1 MKDKRVISLLAVVI
15 LVVQVV
21 ITLYINWITNIKGF
35 GLINVVELQS
45 IMDIF
50 YGIHNST
57 VEIVFES
64 SIVLIGAILLRYS
77 TLLIIGWM
85 SDRLFETEILNKL
98 SFGYLK
104 VEKEE
109 LKELHC
115 KSDKL
120 QPVTIKRLVFKSLV
134 MCILGTT
141 CVMIPYM
148 DMGYWI
154 IETFGGIAKLVSY
167 FMETYLV

>member
-104 VEKEE
+104 VEKE
-109 LKELHC
+109 KSDELHYEN
-115 KSDKL
+115 DKL
-120 QPVTIKRLVFKSLV
+120 QPVKMKSLAFKSV
-134 MCILGTT
+134 VIWILGTT
-141 CVMIPYM
+141 LVLVSYR

-154 IETFGGIAKLVSY
+154 VETFGGIAKLLSHI
-167 FMETYLV
+167 METYLI

>member
-21 ITLYINWITNIKGF
+21 ITLYLNWITNIKGF

-57 VEIVFES
+57 VEIIYQGS
-64 SIVLIGAILLRYS
+64 MTLMGAIVIRYS

-98 SFGYLK
+98 SFGCLK
-104 VEKEE
+104 VENKDSGE
-109 LKELHC
+109 LQYET
-115 KSDKL
+115 DKL
-120 QPVTIKRLVFKSLV
+120 QPVKIKSLVFKSVV
-134 MCILGTT
+134 MLILGTAF
-141 CVMIPYM
+141 VIVPYKIL
-148 DMGYWI
+148 GYWI
-154 IETFGGIAKLVSY
+154 VETFGGIAKLLSHI
-167 FMETYLV
+167 METYLI

>member
-104 VEKEE
+104 VEKKESEE
-109 LKELHC
+109 LQFE
-115 KSDKL
+115 SDKL
-120 QPVTIKRLVFKSLV
+120 QPVKIKSLVFKSVV
-134 MCILGTT
+134 MFVLGTT